1 MTGFPL
7 MAFDN
12 ERTRYLYL
20 FLVAFLALVLIL
32 SVIRFLKL
40 MDKSSLTT
48 PMKHYQA
55 DKLKKKHFSDLE
67 VLKYMRINYFLD
79 AVASLICLIL
89 MLYYEEGISFI
100 IFIYLAAALI
110 MKIVEKRLEWA
121 DIKK

>member
-1 MTGFPL
+1 MPGFPL
-7 MAFDN
+7 IAFDN

-20 FLVAFLALVLIL
+20 FLVAFLALLLIL

-40 MDKSSLTT
+40 MDKSALSS
-48 PMKHYQA
+48 PIKHYQA

-79 AVASLICLIL
+79 AVATLICLIL